1 VKETQPNQGKETQP
15 SKSEKFEIN
24 LKFSESKKQIHK
36 RKNRMPNYCYLRFNA
51 NGETPMEFVNLA
63 DSVPKDKVWDELK
76 KTMSH
81 KGTIYF
87 HPVKYTLWCSDG
99 KRYKV
104 EILYDDDGL
113 NKKLQ
118 PNHRFNAM
126 VNLGRF
132 TTKSFDYIGQSRQQ
146 DIKETWG
153 SNYFVGDVIVKVVE
167 GKPIPDC
174 SIFGENPIKSIFT
187 QYIPNTRMINKY
199 GREKAIMMF
208 SPIHKKVMPT
218 GMVSA
223 DSWENAP
230 WEVKDYHIFHPE
242 SLDDEYIELLKG
254 WGFDPN
260 PMMSESETDTDDS
273 DSE

>member
-1 VKETQPNQGKETQP
+1 
-15 SKSEKFEIN
+15 
-24 LKFSESKKQIHK
+24 
-36 RKNRMPNYCYLRFNA
+36 MPTYCYIRINA

-63 DSVPKDKVWDELK
+63 DSVPKDEPWAELK

-81 KGTIYF
+81 YKGQDSIYLC
-87 HPVKYTLWCSDG
+87 PVKYTLWCSDG

-104 EILYDDDGL
+104 EILFDDDGL
-113 NKKLQ
+113 SKKLQ

-132 TTKSFDYIGQSRQQ
+132 TTKSFDYIGKSRQQ

-174 SIFGENPIKSIFT
+174 SIFGENPIKSIFA
-187 QYIPNTRMINKY
+187 QHIPNTRMINKY
-199 GREKAIMMF
+199 GREKAMMMF
-208 SPIHKKVMPT
+208 SPFHKKRMPT
-218 GMVSA
+218 GLVNA
-223 DSWENAP
+223 TSWEDAP
-230 WEVKDYHIFHPE
+230 WEFKDYHIFHPD
-242 SLDDEYIELLKG
+242 SLDAEYTELLKG
-254 WGFDPN
+254 WEVDPEKFAL
-260 PMMSESETDTDDS
+260 MSESETDTDDS